1 MTVKKVSC
9 RELVKTSES
18 ACIKNFCNL
27 FDCLALKDFKY
38 TPGEDR
44 EAYLTYVEKW
54 FVFALIWSV
63 GCTVESESRV
73 EIEQIIRE
81 VMTGIPLTGTVYDY
95 YINPDRKD
103 FQMWAE
109 NKVPKDETKFFKDK
123 KFHEIQVQ
131 TVDSVRNRYVVEAL
145 LGNPKTQIL
154 LVGHSGVGKT
164 SLVEGVL
171 RSIDHTQMSFTL
183 NFSAGTTSNTFGSQ
197 PPLELLRQFITY
209 GYWYDRTLIV
219 KNEIEKLQILAC
231 MGMPGGGRAVIN
243 NRILSRF
250 HLINY
255 TVLDEASM
263 MKIYKTIA
271 DSKFTQ
277 FNEEI
282 KVLTEQIALST
293 IALFNFVQKEFRP
306 IPAKSHY
313 IFNMRDISKVFEGL
327 YLADK
332 SFVESKEQ
340 IVKMWSHEVLRVFYD
355 RLIEPS
361 D

>member
-1 MTVKKVSC
+1 MIMDGPVDTLWIETMNSVLDDSKLLTLTNGDRIKIESHVNLLFEVENLDVASPATVSRAGMIYLDIEELHWKSSIIESWIKGKADQKEDFQERLRECVTNYLDKVMTVKKVSC

-18 ACIKNFCNL
+18 ACIRNFCNL
-27 FDCLALKDFKY
+27 FDCLALKDFKF

-145 LGNPKTQIL
+145 LGNPKSQIL

-171 RSIDHTQMSFTL
+171 KSIDHT
-183 NFSAGTTSNTFGSQ
+183 
-197 PPLELLRQFITY
+197 
-209 GYWYDRTLIV
+209 
-219 KNEIEKLQILAC
+219 
-231 MGMPGGGRAVIN
+231 
-243 NRILSRF
+243 
-250 HLINY
+250 
-255 TVLDEASM
+255 
-263 MKIYKTIA
+263 
-271 DSKFTQ
+271 
-277 FNEEI
+277 
-282 KVLTEQIALST
+282 
-293 IALFNFVQKEFRP
+293 
-306 IPAKSHY
+306 
-313 IFNMRDISKVFEGL
+313 
-327 YLADK
+327 
-332 SFVESKEQ
+332 
-340 IVKMWSHEVLRVFYD
+340 
-355 RLIEPS
+355 
-361 D
+361 